1 MASTVKTPV
10 TNLSQSERF
19 ALTRS
24 LLLAIATAVLLDFC
38 FPVAG
43 PMPHWRALIAWVAL
57 IPLLWALLRERAVQH
72 PHYLRRAALTGYV
85 CGVVW
90 YILNCYWIYQT
101 MLYYG
106 HVPPFGSAG
115 IVVLFSA
122 VLGLYFGAFGLGL
135 AIVRRRFGR
144 GWALTFAPFLWT
156 ALELVAARITSVPW
170 DQLGYSQ
177 VDNLTL
183 TRLAPWTGVYG
194 ISFVLVAG
202 NALLLADWIPVKRVH
217 AWGRFAARLLVLA
230 LVWWSLSL
238 GAPAPSPTSNYAV
251 LLQPNIDVEPPDNWQ
266 GPEWQGDIGWLT
278 TAARQTCTPAFEGMP
293 QAKFA
298 PPDRP
303 CPQNT
308 PPPGIV
314 VWPEVGSWMR
324 SDDPRSLALLRA
336 VATSANAPFIA
347 GMEGE
352 DTAGIY
358 NSAVFVDAKGAVAGR
373 YDKIHLVPFGEYVP
387 YRDLL
392 FFANHLTRQ
401 VGDFTRGRSRSV
413 FQTDGHT
420 FGVFICYESVF
431 ADEVRQFAKN
441 GAQVL
446 VNISDDGWYG
456 DTSAPWQHLN
466 MARMRAIENDR
477 WLLRDTNNGVTTA
490 IDPQGRVT
498 LSAPR
503 HTITSLVARYGYQTD
518 LTFYTRYGDVFAYL
532 CCAVCLLA
540 LILGALPRRRPP
552 DGRTSSSTSAV

>member
-1 MASTVKTPV
+1 
-10 TNLSQSERF
+10 
-19 ALTRS
+19 
-24 LLLAIATAVLLDFC
+24 
-38 FPVAG
+38 
-43 PMPHWRALIAWVAL
+43 MPHWRGFLAWIALV
-57 IPLLWALLRERAVQH
+57 PLLWALLRERAAEH
-72 PHYLRRAALTGYV
+72 PRYLRHAALTGYV

-122 VLGLYFGAFGLGL
+122 VLGLYFGAFGLGVAFFRRCFGL
-135 AIVRRRFGR
+135 A
-144 GWALTFAPFLWT
+144 WALALAPFLWT
-156 ALELVAARITSVPW
+156 VLELAAARITSVPW

-177 VDNLTL
+177 VDNLRL

-202 NALLLADWIPVKRVH
+202 NVLLLADWIPVKQVH
-217 AWGRFAARLLVLA
+217 AWCRFAVRLIVLG
-230 LVWWSLSL
+230 LVWWTL
-238 GAPAPSPTSNYAV
+238 GFSAPAPSSTSAYAV

-266 GPEWQGDIGWLT
+266 GPEWQGNISWLT
-278 TAARQTCTPAFEGMP
+278 DAARQICTPAFDGMP
-293 QAKFA
+293 VPDTS
-298 PPDRP
+298 PPARI
-303 CPQNT
+303 CPQNVT
-308 PPPGIV
+308 TPGIV
-314 VWPEVGSWMR
+314 LWPEVGSWMR
-324 SDDPRSLALLRA
+324 SDDPRTLALLRA
-336 VATSANAPFIA
+336 VATGANAPFIA

-352 DTAGIY
+352 DPAGIY
-358 NSAVFVDAKGAVAGR
+358 NSAVFVGANGAVAGR

-401 VGDFTRGRSRSV
+401 VGDFTRGHERTV
-413 FQTDGHT
+413 FRADGRT

-431 ADEVRQFAKN
+431 ADEVRLFAKN

-490 IDPQGRVT
+490 IDPEGRVT
-498 LSAPR
+498 VSAPR
-503 HTITSLVARYGYQTD
+503 HTLTSLVARYGYKSD

-532 CCAVCLLA
+532 CCAVV
-540 LILGALPRRRPP
+540 IGALLLSLAGAHRIKSR
-552 DGRTSSSTSAV
+552 